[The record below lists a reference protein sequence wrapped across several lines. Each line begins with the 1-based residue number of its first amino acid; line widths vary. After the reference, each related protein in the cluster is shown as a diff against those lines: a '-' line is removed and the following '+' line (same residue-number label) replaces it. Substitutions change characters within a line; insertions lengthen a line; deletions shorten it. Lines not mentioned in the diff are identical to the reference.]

1 MKAKPIIFHSCTS
14 TATYGGGIFWP
25 AFPRRPLNNIG
36 QDASQTR
43 DRQNGSGVSQWT
55 PQKSSQQAQQG
66 VSADV
71 RRTQRAIPQVDVLHV
86 VCVIMFSRSCLVSI
100 CGIIEW
106 TVLSSLRSKRRVG
119 YLNHEIL
126 KKILVEITYDFHN
139 VCISYP
145 LYPFQV
151 ERKISMKKG
160 ADQRDIHSVNLIR

>member
-55 PQKSSQQAQQG
+55 SQKSSQQAQQR

-100 CGIIEW
+100 CGIIKW
-106 TVLSSLRSKRRVG
+106 TVLSSFRSKRRVG
-119 YLNHEIL
+119 YWIMKFL
-126 KKILVEITYDFHN
+126 KKFLLKLHMIFIMFAFPILSIHFKLKEKFLWKRELIKEIF
-139 VCISYP
+139 I
-145 LYPFQV
+145 Q
-151 ERKISMKKG
+151 
-160 ADQRDIHSVNLIR
+160 

>member
-55 PQKSSQQAQQG
+55 SQKSSQQAQQR

-86 VCVIMFSRSCLVSI
+86 VCVIMFSRPYLVSI
-100 CGIIEW
+100 CSSIRW
-106 TVLSSLRSKRRVG
+106 TVLLSLRSKRRDG
-119 YLNHEIL
+119 YSNHEIL
-126 KKILVEITYDFHN
+126 KNFIVWNYIWF
-139 VCISYP
+139 S
-145 LYPFQV
+145 
-151 ERKISMKKG
+151 
-160 ADQRDIHSVNLIR
+160 